1 MADADSTERE
11 TVTSTAATLSPAVP
25 RRFEEWRC
33 HRCRRLLALIAI
45 DGGTIEQKCRGC
57 GTVNV
62 LTVRERSYTE
72 Q

>member
-11 TVTSTAATLSPAVP
+11 TVTSTAAMHSPATRP
-25 RRFEEWRC
+25 EFTEWRC
-33 HRCRRLLALIAI
+33 YRCRRLLALIAI

-62 LTVRERSYTE
+62 ITVVERSR
-72 Q
+72 